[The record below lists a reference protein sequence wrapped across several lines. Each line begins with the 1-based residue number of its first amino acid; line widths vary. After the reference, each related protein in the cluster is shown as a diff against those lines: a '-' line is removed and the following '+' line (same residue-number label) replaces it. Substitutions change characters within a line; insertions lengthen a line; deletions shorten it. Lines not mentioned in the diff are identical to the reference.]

1 MSSHFSH
8 GESFTGT
15 VQSPAGG
22 TPRLLGFGGLTW
34 LRANVRFMPGDYFQ
48 HGCGCF
54 LLLW

>member
-22 TPRLLGFGGLTW
+22 TLRLLGFGGLTW